1 MEITLPISSL
11 IVIALGGLATSVSI
25 FMGILLLS
33 QKDKNHISIN
43 LLAWL
48 LLLSG
53 LTLLNDILVTSG
65 ISNRI
70 KQLYFVPI
78 YYSLSVAPLF
88 YLFVKSKFSY
98 RIHKSDLIHLIVPV
112 IQAVVYFSIGFR
124 SIEFKSMLY
133 NKSAFRLYLQ
143 IEAFL
148 FPISLVGYTIFA
160 LYYLLRKEEKAFF
173 WTKDIK
179 RWLINFS
186 IGMLIIAV
194 MEFCLSLMEFF
205 SSPSLLSDPTL
216 LSELPFNLIH
226 KLTLLSFIFWVSIN
240 AFKQYYPLQIFTS
253 KPSKQAVSIA
263 EKELSELLDKL
274 ESLMTKDKVFLNP
287 DLSLELLSKY
297 LEVSEKHCSY
307 ILSKGMEMNFNQYV
321 NNFRIAAFKERIK
334 EGQNKTFTLTSIAY
348 DCGFNSKSTFN
359 RVFKSTC
366 GVTPSEFVKLTQS
379 TTGSD

>member
-11 IVIALGGLATSVSI
+11 IVIALGGLATSFSI

-33 QKDKNHISIN
+33 QKDKKHISIN

-48 LLLSG
+48 LILSG

-98 RIHKSDLIHLIVPV
+98 SIHKSDLIHLIVPV

-133 NKSAFRLYLQ
+133 DKNVFRLYLQ

-186 IGMLIIAV
+186 KGMIIIAM
-194 MEFCLSLMEFF
+194 MEFCLSLMEFY
-205 SSPSLLSDPTL
+205 SSPTL
-216 LSELPFNLIH
+216 LSDLPFNLIH
-226 KLTLLSFIFWVSIN
+226 KLTLLSFIFWISIN
-240 AFKQYYPLQIFTS
+240 GFKQYYPLQIYS
-253 KPSKQAVSIA
+253 SIPDQRDA
-263 EKELSELLDKL
+263 DVEDRELSKLLAKL
-274 ESLMTKDKVFLNP
+274 ELLMTKDKIFLNP
-287 DLSLELLSKY
+287 DLNLKLLSNY
-297 LEVSEKHCSY
+297 LEISEKQCSY
-307 ILSKGMEMNFNQYV
+307 MLNKGTDLNFNHYI
-321 NNFRIAAFKERIK
+321 NKFRIEAFKEKIK
-334 EGQNKTFTLTSIAY
+334 EGQNKTYTLTSIAY

-366 GVTPSEFVKLTQS
+366 GVTPSEFVKMTQ
-379 TTGSD
+379 TTTPSD